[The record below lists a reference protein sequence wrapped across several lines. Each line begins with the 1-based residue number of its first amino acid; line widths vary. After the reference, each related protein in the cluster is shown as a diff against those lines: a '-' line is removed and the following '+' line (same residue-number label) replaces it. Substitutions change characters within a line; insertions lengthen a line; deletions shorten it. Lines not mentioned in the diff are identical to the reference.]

1 MDRGDKAAQIGA
13 LVAVTL
19 VVFYLAHVYAV
30 LMGRWSEEKIVPN
43 WPEWKAEL
51 RRQWPMVSIA
61 TVPVVIL
68 LLGALD
74 VVGDRFAINAAFFLC
89 IAGLA
94 GTSWYAAREAGA
106 TRAQSVMAVAIA
118 VGIGLA
124 IIALKALL
132 K

>member
-1 MDRGDKAAQIGA
+1 MDRGDRAAQIGA

-30 LMGRWSEEKIVPN
+30 LMGRWSEEKIVPR
-43 WPEWKAEL
+43 WPQWKAEL
-51 RRQWPMVSIA
+51 RRQWPMVSIG
-61 TVPVVIL
+61 TLPVVVL
-68 LLGALD
+68 LLGAFD

-106 TRAQSVMAVAIA
+106 TRAQSVLAVGLA
-118 VGIGLA
+118 VGIGMA

>member
-30 LMGRWSEEKIVPN
+30 LMGRWSEERVVPN

-61 TVPVVIL
+61 TLPVAVL
-68 LLGALD
+68 LLGAFD
-74 VVGDRFAINAAFFLC
+74 VVGDRFAINAAFLLC

-94 GTSWYAAREAGA
+94 GTSWYASREAGA
-106 TRAQSVMAVAIA
+106 TRAQSVVAVGIA
-118 VGIGLA
+118 VGIGMA

>member
-1 MDRGDKAAQIGA
+1 M
-13 LVAVTL
+13 AVTL

-30 LMGRWSEEKIVPN
+30 LMGRWSEEKIVPR

-51 RRQWPMVSIA
+51 KRQWPMVSIA
-61 TVPVVIL
+61 ALPVAIL
-68 LLGALD
+68 LLGAFD
-74 VVGDRFAINAAFFLC
+74 VVGDRFAINSAFLLC

-106 TRAQSVMAVAIA
+106 TKVQSALAVGLA

>member
-1 MDRGDKAAQIGA
+1 M
-13 LVAVTL
+13 AVTL

-30 LMGRWSEEKIVPN
+30 LMGRWSEEKIVPR

-51 RRQWPMVSIA
+51 KRQWPMVSIA
-61 TVPVVIL
+61 ALPVAIL
-68 LLGALD
+68 LLGAFD
-74 VVGDRFAINAAFFLC
+74 VVGDRFAINAAFLLC

-106 TRAQSVMAVAIA
+106 TKLQSALAVGLA

>member
-1 MDRGDKAAQIGA
+1 M

-19 VVFYLAHVYAV
+19 LVFYLAHVYAV
-30 LMGRWSEEKIVPN
+30 LIGRWSEEGITPR
-43 WPEWKAEL
+43 WPQWKAEL

-61 TVPVVIL
+61 TLPVTIL
-68 LLGALD
+68 LLGAFD
-74 VVGDRFAINAAFFLC
+74 VVSDRLAINVAFYLC

-106 TRAQSVMAVAIA
+106 TRAQSVLAVGLA

>member
-1 MDRGDKAAQIGA
+1 MDRGDRAAQIGA

-30 LMGRWSEEKIVPN
+30 LMGRWSEEKIVPR
-43 WPEWKAEL
+43 WPQWKAEL

-61 TVPVVIL
+61 TLPVVVL
-68 LLGALD
+68 LLGAFD